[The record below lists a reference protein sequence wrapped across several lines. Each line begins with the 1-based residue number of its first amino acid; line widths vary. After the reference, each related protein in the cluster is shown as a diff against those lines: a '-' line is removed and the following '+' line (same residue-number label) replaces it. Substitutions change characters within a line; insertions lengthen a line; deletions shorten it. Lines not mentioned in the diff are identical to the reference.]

1 MQFLRKL
8 FGLLRPETPPTQV
21 ATPPAQPAAPGAST
35 PVAERILFVW
45 QEMLDGQSQ
54 IAGYRLQARALDKRN
69 VISGTAIRAAL
80 LAENVH
86 HAGGQR
92 PLLISLT
99 VEQWQ
104 TADFSEIIAPQ
115 TFILLSDIE
124 SDPAPQQRLAEIR
137 AAGARTAI
145 HDDAAGADSADWP
158 LDLVLFAFRK
168 TELATQEKHLQSL
181 SQRPGLLLV
190 ADGVESWAEHRLCQR
205 IGFKLSIGGFAG
217 TRDQEAPPG
226 KISESRLVVLDM
238 LNQIRSDAELG
249 TLAATALRDPAVV
262 VKLLDMANSPLYGL
276 PRKVAS
282 LEEAITLLGR
292 DALYRWLSLALF
304 NIEGNDGRDRT
315 LLVLALCRAAL
326 LEGLATGHGK
336 QTADEAFL
344 VGLLSIADSLL
355 DRPMADVLAHIHLPA
370 AVKAALLHNEGHH
383 ARFLQLAIMLER
395 CRLDQAVVLAG
406 ALQLSPATLIES
418 YRKALGWASAVL
430 DQ

>member
-1 MQFLRKL
+1 
-8 FGLLRPETPPTQV
+8 
-21 ATPPAQPAAPGAST
+21 
-35 PVAERILFVW
+35 
-45 QEMLDGQSQ
+45 MLDGNSQ
-54 IAGYRLQARALDKRN
+54 IAGYRLQARALDKRDA
-69 VISGTAIRAAL
+69 ISGLAL
-80 LAENVH
+80 RDALRAENVH
-86 HAGGQR
+86 HAASLR
-92 PLLISLT
+92 PVLINLT
-99 VEQWQ
+99 IEQWAA
-104 TADFSEIIAPQ
+104 ADFSELIAPNTIILITDLQ
-115 TFILLSDIE
+115 THTAPRQLLE
-124 SDPAPQQRLAEIR
+124 EIK
-137 AAGARTAI
+137 ATGAKLAI
-145 HDDAAGADSADWP
+145 HDDAADEACDDWP
-158 LDLVLFAFRK
+158 IDLVLFAFRK
-168 TELATQEKHLQSL
+168 TELATQE
-181 SQRPGLLLV
+181 SQLKRLRQRTGLLLV

-217 TRDQEAPPG
+217 TRDQEAPAG

-315 LLVLALCRAAL
+315 LLVLALCRASL